1 MKRKRTIKIIA
12 IIFLIFVYKLSAYDL
27 LNLFHIEKTDR
38 GEKLA
43 FIDNEDI
50 YFPLGIYDFDEENIK
65 RTKQIAMFLKANPD
79 CYLIV
84 EGHSDI
90 NPYENEDEYGI
101 RNTMLSYYRS
111 LIFLQKIRNYGDF
124 DDRIITLAYGY
135 KYPKYTE
142 YEKIKNRRLEFII
155 LSDEKELKKQEKYIK
170 SVKDSLIVM
179 DENIKAENSQNNV
192 IRYIYRDGEKRE
204 IKLTY
209 REGAY
214 SPEVKIGDAVKCA
227 NPINT
232 IDLFYIEKSE
242 RGYILRF
249 KDEYEFI
256 FNKNSYDVRQEY
268 SNMMQNIGMFIDAN
282 PDLYFVV
289 EGHSNPITSEKNYYL
304 SYKRALSFS
313 QEMEKYGN
321 YINRIIPLGYDDKI
335 LKYEPNNY
343 KNRRLEFI
351 VLQCQVAVKGYLDY
365 VKRHYSPD
373 GYNVLYKKIK

>member
-1 MKRKRTIKIIA
+1 MNKRIL
-12 IIFLIFVYKLSAYDL
+12 IIFLIFTFKLSAYDL

-43 FIDNEDI
+43 FIDNEDM
-50 YFPLGIYDFDEENIK
+50 YFPLGIYEFDEENLK

-101 RNTMLSYYRS
+101 KNTMLSYYRS
-111 LIFLQKIRNYGDF
+111 LIFLQKIRVYGNF
-124 DDRIITLAYGY
+124 DNRIITLAYGY

-142 YEKIKNRRLEFII
+142 ADKIKNRRLEFIV
-155 LSDEKELKKQEKYIK
+155 LSNENELKKLSKYIK
-170 SVKDSLIVM
+170 QVKDSLIVI
-179 DENIKAENSQNNV
+179 DENIENKNNEKNI
-192 IRYIYRDGEKRE
+192 IRYIYKDGKKQP
-204 IKLTY
+204 IKYTY

-242 RGYILRF
+242 RGYILKS
-249 KDEYEFI
+249 KDEYQFI

-268 SNMMQNIGMFIDAN
+268 SNMMQNVGMFIDAN

-289 EGHSNPITSEKNYYL
+289 EGHSNPITSDKKEYL

-313 QEMEKYGN
+313 QEIEKYGN
-321 YINRIIPLGYDDKI
+321 YMNRIIPLGYDDKI
-335 LKYEPNNY
+335 LRYDATNY
-343 KNRRLEFI
+343 KNRRLEFV

-365 VKRHYSPD
+365 VKKHYSPD

>member
-1 MKRKRTIKIIA
+1 MNRIIL
-12 IIFLIFVYKLSAYDL
+12 IFFLIFVSPVSAYDL
-27 LNLFHIEKTDR
+27 LNLFHIEKTER
-38 GEKLA
+38 GDKLS
-43 FIDNEDI
+43 FIDNKDI
-50 YFPLGIYDFDEENIK
+50 YFPLGIYEFDEENLK
-65 RTKQIAMFLKANPD
+65 KTKQIAMFLKANPN

-90 NPYENEDEYGI
+90 NSYENEDEYGI

-111 LIFLQKIRNYGDF
+111 LIFLQKIRNYGNF

-135 KYPKYTE
+135 KYPKYAGF
-142 YEKIKNRRLEFII
+142 EKIKNRRLEFII
-155 LSDEKELKKQEKYIK
+155 LSDEKELKKQSKYIK

-179 DENIKAENSQNNV
+179 DENTKTEDSQNNI
-192 IRYIYRDGEKRE
+192 IRYVYKDGKKRE

-214 SPEVKIGDAVKCA
+214 SPEVKIGDAIKCS

-242 RGYILRF
+242 RGYILKS

-256 FNKNSYDVRQEY
+256 FNKNSYDIRTEY

-289 EGHSNPITSEKNYYL
+289 EGHSNPITYEKNYYL

-313 QEMEKYGN
+313 QEIEKYGN
-321 YINRIIPLGYDDKI
+321 YMNRIIPLGYDDKI
-335 LKYEPNNY
+335 LKYDANNY
-343 KNRRLEFI
+343 RNRRLEFI
-351 VLQCQVAVKGYLDY
+351 VLQCQVSIKSYSDY
-365 VKRHYSPD
+365 VRKNYFPD
-373 GYNVLYKKIK
+373 GYNLLYKIIK

>member
-1 MKRKRTIKIIA
+1 MNRIIL
-12 IIFLIFVYKLSAYDL
+12 IFFLIFVSPVSAYDL
-27 LNLFHIEKTDR
+27 LNLFYVEKTER
-38 GEKLA
+38 GDKLS
-43 FIDNEDI
+43 FIDNKDI
-50 YFPLGIYDFDEENIK
+50 YFPLGIYEFDEENLK
-65 RTKQIAMFLKANPD
+65 KTKQIAMFLMANPN

-111 LIFLQKIRNYGDF
+111 LIFLQNIRNYGNF

-135 KYPKYTE
+135 KYPKYTGI
-142 YEKIKNRRLEFII
+142 EKIKNRRLEFII
-155 LSDEKELKKQEKYIK
+155 LSDEKELKKQSKYIK

-179 DENIKAENSQNNV
+179 DENKKTENSQNNI
-192 IRYIYRDGEKRE
+192 IRYVYKDGEKRE

-214 SPEVKIGDAVKCA
+214 SPEVKIGDAIKCS

-232 IDLFYIEKSE
+232 IDLFYIENSE
-242 RGYILRF
+242 RGYILKS

-256 FNKNSYDVRQEY
+256 FNKNSYDMRTEY

-321 YINRIIPLGYDDKI
+321 YMNRIIPLGYDDKI
-335 LKYEPNNY
+335 LKYDANNY
-343 KNRRLEFI
+343 RNRRLEFI
-351 VLQCQVAVKGYLDY
+351 VLQCQVSIKIYSDY
-365 VKRHYSPD
+365 VRKNYSPD
-373 GYNVLYKKIK
+373 GYNLLYKIIK

>member
-1 MKRKRTIKIIA
+1 MNRIIF
-12 IIFLIFVYKLSAYDL
+12 IIFLIFISPLSAYDL

-43 FIDNEDI
+43 FIDNEDM
-50 YFPLGIYDFDEENIK
+50 YFPLGIYEFDEENIK
-65 RTKQIAMFLKANPD
+65 RTKQIAMFLKANPN

-101 RNTMLSYYRS
+101 KNTMLSYYRS
-111 LIFLQKIRNYGDF
+111 LIFLQKIRNYGNF

-135 KYPKYTE
+135 KYPKYTGI
-142 YEKIKNRRLEFII
+142 EKIKNRRLEFII
-155 LSDEKELKKQEKYIK
+155 LSDEKELKKQSKYIK

-179 DENIKAENSQNNV
+179 DENTKIENSQNNI

-204 IKLTY
+204 IRLTY

-242 RGYILRF
+242 RGYILKS

-256 FNKNSYDVRQEY
+256 FNKNSYDIRAEY
-268 SNMMQNIGMFIDAN
+268 SNMMQNVGMFIDAN

-289 EGHSNPITSEKNYYL
+289 EGHSNPITSEKQNYL

-321 YINRIIPLGYDDKI
+321 YMNRIIPLGFDDKI
-335 LKYEPNNY
+335 LRLDANNY
-343 KNRRLEFI
+343 RNRRLEFI
-351 VLQCQVAVKGYLDY
+351 VLQCQVASKGYSDY
-365 VKRHYSPD
+365 VRKNYSPD
-373 GYNVLYKKIK
+373 GYNILYKIIK

>member
-1 MKRKRTIKIIA
+1 MNRIIL
-12 IIFLIFVYKLSAYDL
+12 IFFLIFVSPVSAYDL
-27 LNLFHIEKTDR
+27 LNLFYVEKTER
-38 GEKLA
+38 GDKLS
-43 FIDNEDI
+43 FIDNKDI
-50 YFPLGIYDFDEENIK
+50 YFPLGIYEFDEENLK
-65 RTKQIAMFLKANPD
+65 KTKQIAMFLSANPN

-111 LIFLQKIRNYGDF
+111 LIFLQNIRNYGNF

-135 KYPKYTE
+135 KYPKYTGI
-142 YEKIKNRRLEFII
+142 EKIKNRRLEFII
-155 LSDEKELKKQEKYIK
+155 LSDEKELKKQSKYIK

-179 DENIKAENSQNNV
+179 DENTKTENSQNNI
-192 IRYIYRDGEKRE
+192 IRYVYKDGEKRE

-214 SPEVKIGDAVKCA
+214 SPEVKIGDAIKCS

-232 IDLFYIEKSE
+232 IDLFYIENSE
-242 RGYILRF
+242 RGYILKS

-256 FNKNSYDVRQEY
+256 FNKNSYDMRTEY

-321 YINRIIPLGYDDKI
+321 YMNRIIPLGYDDKI
-335 LKYEPNNY
+335 LKYDANNY
-343 KNRRLEFI
+343 RNRRLEFI
-351 VLQCQVAVKGYLDY
+351 VLQCQVSIKIYSDY
-365 VKRHYSPD
+365 VRKNYSPD
-373 GYNVLYKKIK
+373 GYNLLYKIIK

>member
-1 MKRKRTIKIIA
+1 MNRIIL
-12 IIFLIFVYKLSAYDL
+12 IFFLIFVSPVSAYDL
-27 LNLFHIEKTDR
+27 LNLFYVEKTER
-38 GEKLA
+38 GDKLS
-43 FIDNEDI
+43 FIDNKDI
-50 YFPLGIYDFDEENIK
+50 YFPLGIYEFDEENLK
-65 RTKQIAMFLKANPD
+65 KTKQIAMFLMANPN

-111 LIFLQKIRNYGDF
+111 LIFLQNIRNYGNF

-135 KYPKYTE
+135 KYPKYTGI
-142 YEKIKNRRLEFII
+142 EKIKNRRLEFII
-155 LSDEKELKKQEKYIK
+155 LSDEKELKKQSKYIK
-170 SVKDSLIVM
+170 SIKDSLIVM
-179 DENIKAENSQNNV
+179 DENTKTENSQNNI
-192 IRYIYRDGEKRE
+192 IRYVYKDGEKRE

-214 SPEVKIGDAVKCA
+214 SPEVKIGDAIKCS

-232 IDLFYIEKSE
+232 IDLFYIENSE
-242 RGYILRF
+242 RGYIL
-249 KDEYEFI
+249 KPKNKYEFI
-256 FNKNSYDVRQEY
+256 FNKNSYDMRTEY

-304 SYKRALSFS
+304 SYKIALSFS

-321 YINRIIPLGYDDKI
+321 YMNRIIPLGYDDKI
-335 LKYEPNNY
+335 LKYDANNY
-343 KNRRLEFI
+343 RNRRLEFI
-351 VLQCQVAVKGYLDY
+351 VLQCQVSIKIYSDY
-365 VKRHYSPD
+365 VRKNYSPD
-373 GYNVLYKKIK
+373 GYNLLYKIIK